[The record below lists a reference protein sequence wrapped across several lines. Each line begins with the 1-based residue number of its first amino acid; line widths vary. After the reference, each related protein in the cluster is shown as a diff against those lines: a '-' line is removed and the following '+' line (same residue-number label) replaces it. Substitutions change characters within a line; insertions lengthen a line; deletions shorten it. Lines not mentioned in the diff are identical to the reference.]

1 MSKMVLRRAQLD
13 EKVKKQIRDRVKKLL
28 QQKKSDPEQSDSAD
42 EQPEEDNKEG
52 TVYLFDASDHSRSM
66 VAVMEMTKRELE
78 TYKREH
84 KLDPT
89 TKVKIISPKDKG
101 KKDDGEKRGP
111 AKDEEK
117 SGVPSKKPDEKKDK
131 SKKVEEKTPP
141 VKAPDKQKDVKEPED
156 KKEDK
161 KDKKP
166 EEREPGEPLEHS
178 HPARMSEGPHRQVAI
193 KDRLIDEFG
202 TDAKDWKVHKLD
214 KSQLSFGVTI
224 KFPDGT
230 EKKYGQLSPDEKGRV
245 DRAVV
250 EGLAASKGLLDY
262 TNVSPATLQY
272 NMKASLDIYDDPD
285 VEESKNDS
293 EDVISKENMGEFTSG
308 IRESGR
314 TVLKKYRG
322 AMSSVS
328 RPMAEKLVD
337 SISDSITEA
346 VRDGSMGNVKQR
358 DLDEFVR
365 ESVKRVLHQELETR
379 RRSLGDHGIRHVAGN
394 CQSTMKML
402 NELQGS
408 GMKITGKQKLM
419 ALATMVDHD
428 IGYTVGE
435 VGTNISMGKKHK
447 ENSVSVVNQE
457 KERMDTIFGRED
469 GDKVRA
475 MIATH
480 DDQNYEWESDPVASS
495 VRLADN
501 TSLFGNDKVQDLF
514 LRSPKATELA
524 CKLHLAAQ
532 AKPDDKKLQDDIKNQ
547 MHEVVDGDEF
557 EAADRDSLHAQINE
571 MSEGKFSTTT
581 DILSRFSGKLDGF
594 KYDADKKMMNVNM
607 RYSSEGQMVD
617 QLFGDEVACRQFD
630 KMADGLDGQPV
641 RGKRGN
647 TIFKN
652 KDTGKPAFQLNI
664 DGFAEEDDPQTA
676 AMRDFANKT
685 ARTELRRASM
695 LMYSPPPAVEKDI
708 AKAKKAIEPAKE
720 KFSEAEW
727 DKLMKAFDDGAGDP
741 GALAK
746 QLGMWPLL
754 QSETAFLTSKTASSR
769 IVRRLFIA
777 SLADKI
783 AKVFLGDT
791 TLQEAVCVDREFNKD
806 VVGSRGQQTQRKDK
820 DLMVDTGGV
829 SKGRRREPDQ
839 KPSRSDSID
848 RYRTKDKTP
857 EERDPDIDVKASEE
871 RAQCTGI
878 EGYPHCDNWASYE
891 RMTSSGDWTPVCYE
905 CVKTCRKQ
913 GWRTRR
919 RKFSSMP
926 EVHPLDFKVPGMFG
940 LMLPEENY
948 HRQVLFSLVNIM
960 ADIQKVSEKNFAG
973 MEELQKSADQLIRM
987 PKGEEMIQTFIDVGA
1002 RPEMCA
1008 EGLYFEMVVKGKTAS
1023 FEAMAKSELARSP
1036 RTLREAVSRGVR

>member
-1 MSKMVLRRAQLD
+1 MVLRRAQLD

-28 QQKKSDPEQSDSAD
+28 QQKNSDTEQSDSAD
-42 EQPEEDNKEG
+42 EQSEDDNKDG

-66 VAVMEMTKRELE
+66 VAEMEMTRNELE
-78 TYKREH
+78 KYKQTVDMR
-84 KLDPT
+84 PT
-89 TKVKIISPKDKG
+89 TRVKILDDGKG
-101 KKDDGEKRGP
+101 KSKKDDGKKRGP
-111 AKDEEK
+111 DKDEDNSK
-117 SGVPSKKPDEKKDK
+117 VPSNKPDEKKGK
-131 SKKVEEKTPP
+131 PQKVEKGTPP
-141 VKAPDKQKDVKEPED
+141 VKAPDKQKDVKKPDDKNVSED
-156 KKEDK
+156 KKEK
-161 KDKKP
+161 
-166 EEREPGEPLEHS
+166 REPGEPLEHS
-178 HPARMSEGPHRQVAI
+178 HPARVPAGPSRQVAI

-214 KSQLSFGVTI
+214 KSQLTQGVTI

-230 EKKYGQLSPDEKGRV
+230 AKKYGQLSPDEKGRV
-245 DRAVV
+245 DRAVS

-262 TNVSPATLQY
+262 TTVSPATLQY
-272 NMKASLDIYDDPD
+272 NMKASLDIYDNQD

-293 EDVISKENMGEFTSG
+293 EDVISKGNMGEFTSRL
-308 IRESGR
+308 RENGR
-314 TVLKKYRG
+314 TVLKKYG
-322 AMSSVS
+322 KVMSSVS

-337 SISDSITEA
+337 SISDSIAEA

-365 ESVKRVLHQELETR
+365 ESIKRVLHQELEAR

-394 CQSTMKML
+394 CQSIMNML
-402 NELQGS
+402 KELQGS

-419 ALATMVDHD
+419 ALAAMVDHD

-435 VGTNISMGKKHK
+435 VGTNISIGKKHK
-447 ENSVSVVNQE
+447 ENSVNLVGQE

-469 GDKVRA
+469 GDKIRA

-480 DDQNYEWESDPVASS
+480 DDQNYEWESDPVSS
-495 VRLADN
+495 AVRLADN

-532 AKPDDKKLQDDIKNQ
+532 TKPDDKKLQDDIKDQ

-557 EAADRDSLHAQINE
+557 DEADRESLHAQIDE

-594 KYDADKKMMNVNM
+594 KYDADKKMMIVHM

-647 TIFKN
+647 TIFKS

-695 LMYSPPPAVEKDI
+695 LMYPPPPASEKDI
-708 AKAKKAIEPAKE
+708 SKAKKAIEPAKE
-720 KFSEAEW
+720 KFSKEEW
-727 DKLMKAFDDGAGDP
+727 KKLMKAFDDGAGDP

-754 QSETAFLTSKTASSR
+754 QSEMSFLTGKTASSR
-769 IVRRLFIA
+769 IVRRLVIA
-777 SLADKI
+777 ALADKI
-783 AKVFLGDT
+783 AKAFLGDT
-791 TLQEAVCVDREFNKD
+791 TLQEDVCVDREFNERD
-806 VVGSRGQQTQRKDK
+806 VTAARGQQTRRKDK
-820 DLMVDTGGV
+820 DLMTDTGGV
-829 SKGRRREPDQ
+829 SKGRRREPEQ

-857 EERDPDIDVKASEE
+857 EERDPDIDVKAS
-871 RAQCTGI
+871 
-878 EGYPHCDNWASYE
+878 
-891 RMTSSGDWTPVCYE
+891 
-905 CVKTCRKQ
+905 
-913 GWRTRR
+913 
-919 RKFSSMP
+919 MP
-926 EVHPLDFKVPGMFG
+926 EVHPLDFNVPGMFG

-948 HRQVLFSLVNIM
+948 HRQVLHSLVNIM
-960 ADIQKVSEKNFAG
+960 ADIQKVSEKNFVG

-1023 FEAMAKSELARSP
+1023 FVSMAKSELARSP
-1036 RTLREAVSRGVR
+1036 RTLREAMSRS

>member
-42 EQPEEDNKEG
+42 EQPEDDNKEG

-89 TKVKIISPKDKG
+89 TKVKIVSPKDKG
-101 KKDDGEKRGP
+101 KKEEGEKRGP
-111 AKDEEK
+111 AKDDEK
-117 SGVPSKKPDEKKDK
+117 DKAPSKKPDEKKDK
-131 SKKVEEKTPP
+131 SKKVEKGTPP
-141 VKAPDKQKDVKEPED
+141 VKAPDKQKDVKKIED
-156 KKEDK
+156 KREPDK
-161 KDKKP
+161 KDDKKDDKTDDKKDDKT
-166 EEREPGEPLEHS
+166 EKREPGEPLEHS
-178 HPARMSEGPHRQVAI
+178 HPARIPEGPHRQVAI

-214 KSQLSFGVTI
+214 KSQLTEGLTI

-230 EKKYGQLSPDEKGRV
+230 SKKYGQLSPDEKGRV
-245 DRAVV
+245 DRAVS
-250 EGLAASKGLLDY
+250 EGLVASKSLLDY

-272 NMKASLDIYDDPD
+272 NMKESLYVYDNQD

-308 IRESGR
+308 LRENGR
-314 TVLKKYRG
+314 TVLKKYG
-322 AMSSVS
+322 KVMSSVS

-435 VGTNISMGKKHK
+435 VGTNISIGKKHK
-447 ENSVSVVNQE
+447 ENSINLVGQE
-457 KERMDTIFGRED
+457 KERMDTIFGKED

-480 DDQNYEWESDPVASS
+480 DDQTYEWESDPVSS
-495 VRLADN
+495 AVRLADN

-532 AKPDDKKLQDDIKNQ
+532 AKPDDKKLQDDIKSR

-557 EAADRDSLHAQINE
+557 EEADRESLHAQINE

-594 KYDADKKMMNVNM
+594 KYNADKKMMNVNM

-664 DGFAEEDDPQTA
+664 DGFEEEDDPQTA

-695 LMYSPPPAVEKDI
+695 LMYSPPPAGEKDK

-727 DKLMKAFDDGAGDP
+727 KKLMEAFDAGDSDP

-754 QSETAFLTSKTASSR
+754 QSEMSFLTGKTASSR
-769 IVRRLFIA
+769 IVRRLVIA
-777 SLADKI
+777 ALADKI

-820 DLMVDTGGV
+820 DLITDTGGV
-829 SKGRRREPDQ
+829 SKGRRREPEQ

-857 EERDPDIDVKASEE
+857 EERDPDIDVKAS
-871 RAQCTGI
+871 
-878 EGYPHCDNWASYE
+878 
-891 RMTSSGDWTPVCYE
+891 
-905 CVKTCRKQ
+905 
-913 GWRTRR
+913 
-919 RKFSSMP
+919 MP
-926 EVHPLDFKVPGMFG
+926 EVHPLDFKVQGMFG

-1008 EGLYFEMVVKGKTAS
+1008 EGIYFEMVVKGKTAG

-1036 RTLREAVSRGVR
+1036 RTLREAVSRG